1 MTDDGRYAKPA
12 ATTKSYPNSWVA
24 LGAAALLFLV
34 ANGRHTIAIAPWL
47 AMFSLLYF
55 VRSKRPRAG
64 LPLAW
69 LLLFLEF
76 AFQFRGMAPVPG
88 IFYYVLSAVYGFAL
102 FLPFAIDRLVVP
114 RAPGFANT
122 LVFPCAWVA
131 MEWFVAGFTPYGS
144 WGSLA
149 YTQHEN
155 LVLLQ
160 LLAATGLYGPS
171 FLIAWFA
178 SVATQMTQRGF
189 SDRTAQRTALVF
201 VAVGTTILLAGG
213 ARLVFFAPDSPTV
226 RIASLTKPDVDLFS
240 GVQGGI
246 AAAFSGQLSEQNI
259 NRIRDNGNTI
269 LDDLLQHAGREAEAG
284 ARIVFW
290 GETNSFSM
298 KADEPAMMARGAQFA
313 RDHGIF
319 LGMAPAV
326 FGGRAD
332 KPLENKLVL
341 FNPDG
346 DVALEYWK
354 AIPVPGSE
362 ADVQA
367 KKGGRIETTDTPYGR
382 IGAAICFDMDFP
394 DHLKQA
400 GRRRADIMLVPS
412 NDWREI
418 DPWHSQMARFRAI
431 EQGFNLVRHAS
442 NGLSLAADYQG
453 RILASMDHFTSDT
466 RDLVAM
472 VPTRGCRTI
481 YSRIG
486 DLFAWLCIAGLAV
499 MVVLAGKVILPQ
511 KRGTIDATPYQ

>member
-1 MTDDGRYAKPA
+1 MTNDERYAVPA
-12 ATTKSYPNSWVA
+12 ATTKSYPNSWIA
-24 LGAAALLFLV
+24 LGVAALLLLV

-55 VRSKRPRAG
+55 VRSKRPRVG
-64 LPLAW
+64 LPLTW

-88 IFYYVLSAVYGFAL
+88 IFYYVLSAGYGFIL
-102 FLPFAIDRLVVP
+102 FLPFAIDRFVVP
-114 RAPGFANT
+114 RVPGFANT
-122 LVFPCAWVA
+122 LVFPCTWVTV
-131 MEWFVAGFTPYGS
+131 EWFVARFTPYGS

-160 LLAATGLYGPS
+160 LLAVTGLYGPS
-171 FLIAWFA
+171 FLITWFA
-178 SVATQMTQRGF
+178 SVATLMTKRSL
-189 SDRTAQRTALVF
+189 SDRTAQRTALLF
-201 VAVGTTILLAGG
+201 VAVAGMILLAGG

-226 RIASLTKPDVDLFS
+226 RIASLTKPDVDLFAEVRG
-240 GVQGGI
+240 GV
-246 AAAFSGQLSEQNI
+246 AAAFSGRVSEEDI
-259 NRIRDNGNTI
+259 NRIRSNGDTI
-269 LDDLLQHAGREAEAG
+269 LDNLLQRAGREADAG
-284 ARIVFW
+284 ARIIFW

-298 KADEPAMMARGAQFA
+298 KADEPAMMACGARFA

-332 KPLENKLVL
+332 KPLENKFVL
-341 FNPDG
+341 FDPEGNVG
-346 DVALEYWK
+346 FEYWK

-362 ADVQA
+362 AEVQA
-367 KKGGRIETTDTPYGR
+367 KSGGRIETTDTPYGR

-400 GRRRADIMLVPS
+400 GRHRADIMLVPS

-442 NGLSLAADYQG
+442 NGLSLATDYQG

-499 MVVLAGKVILPQ
+499 MVVLTRKVILPQ
-511 KRGTIDATPYQ
+511 KGSTLDATPSH